1 MTRKISA
8 LCSATLLCA
17 LPLQAQEQNSNE
29 TTPTMSPNTEKK
41 EKGSGLGFDIMSKDR
56 PEGAVTQITAKETA
70 TFNSENNEAEFIGSV
85 VVTDPQ
91 FQMTCERLKAFMN
104 EDRKGL
110 DRVEATG
117 DVIIRQ
123 ENIDEAGKKNVS
135 IARSGRAVF
144 LPESGDII
152 LTELP
157 QIQQG
162 INRHVATEKNTKMIL
177 NRAGRIRTEG
187 GSRTNIVD
195 TGDQK

>member
-1 MTRKISA
+1 MTHKFLII
-8 LCSATLLCA
+8 CSVTLLSV
-17 LPLQAQEQNSNE
+17 LPLLAQNE
-29 TTPTMSPNTEKK
+29 SSPTMSPNAEKK
-41 EKGSGLGFDIMSKDR
+41 EKSSGLGFDILSKDR
-56 PEGAVTQITAKETA
+56 PEGSVTQITAKETA

-91 FQMTCERLKAFMN
+91 FQMTCDRLKAYMKA
-104 EDRKGL
+104 DRKGL
-110 DRVEATG
+110 ERVVASG

-123 ENIDEAGKKNVS
+123 ENIDDAGNKTVS
-135 IARSGRAVF
+135 IARSGQAVF
-144 LPESGDII
+144 LPDSGDII

-162 INRHVATEKNTKMIL
+162 INRHVATEKTTKMIL

-195 TGDQK
+195 TGDAK